1 MTEEERQRIVDEEIF
16 RRKVQDAIKSVQT
29 GERGWKARTWQFLN
43 SEIVKGLLLSIV
55 AIGLTAWIHNHEV
68 KQQEVKQAEE
78 KRIQEEKAQAEKE
91 RQQASLDI
99 EREIRYVTTFIGYV
113 DKADAKLDLSMGLLT
128 HLVEV
133 KQVSEGMKAL
143 FQAIIMKYS
152 ANPSPSPTEKSI
164 VQQAVRAVD
173 LSVLKQTQAV
183 KLDDRKD
190 VALQAVPSKDASPL
204 PTSPELCKHRREAA
218 SPARVYIHYATK
230 GQEDA
235 EKIRSILDQACFLV
249 PGIEDVTGKA
259 NPPKKTEVRLFTN
272 APDAL
277 TEAAQVRVIVDQG
290 LGRDVALK
298 YVNPT
303 WAKEKIPPRLFEV
316 WLGTED

>member
-1 MTEEERQRIVDEEIF
+1 MTEEEQRRILDEEIF
-16 RRKVQDAIKSVQT
+16 RRKVQDAIKAVQT
-29 GERGWKARTWQFLN
+29 SEQGWRARTWQFLN
-43 SEIVKGLLLSIV
+43 SEIVKGLLLSTV
-55 AIGLTAWIHNHEV
+55 AIGLTAWIHSHEV

-78 KRIQEEKAQAEKE
+78 KRIQEEKAKAEKE

-113 DKADAKLDLSMGLLT
+113 DKTDAKLDLSMGLLT
-128 HLVEV
+128 HLVEL

-152 ANPSPSPTEKSI
+152 ANPSPSPAEKSI

-183 KLDDRKD
+183 KLDDRTD
-190 VALQAVPSKDASPL
+190 IAPQAVPPKEASE
-204 PTSPELCKHRREAA
+204 ELCKRRREAI
-218 SPARVYIHYATK
+218 SPTRVYIHYTTK

-235 EKIRSILDQACFLV
+235 EKVRSALDEACFLV
-249 PGIEDVTGKA
+249 PGIENITGKA

-272 APDAL
+272 SSNVVA
-277 TEAAQVRVIVDQG
+277 EATQVRAIVNQG

-298 YVNPT
+298 FVNPT
-303 WAKEKIPPRLFEV
+303 WTREKIPPRLFEV